1 MSRWFAAVMLLL
13 VILPASAARA
23 DEIQVKTSGGAE
35 KIGALQQGETWYFS
49 LSQLNTIIG
58 GTLTWQQPGYSVSYQ
73 LGSNRFLFTVGS
85 PYVNLNGV
93 VSNIFMPARI
103 IKGELYLPAKT
114 FIPLLDQALADHITW
129 DGDGRMIRFD
139 PEWFNITDLAISPK
153 ANGLLIEIFMS
164 DSLKFEIYKSET
176 CWLNIEFPDGKI
188 NIAKMQSAVN
198 RAFVQKINAF
208 QFDKSAQLSLRLE
221 RSFKK
226 YRTTYKTDPTRL
238 QIAVEDESFVP
249 DSMAAAS
256 TRIGPDEKVDVIVI
270 DPGHGGGDF
279 GAIGRSKSRTRE
291 KEITLEIARE
301 LAKLIRKDKRFQVI
315 MTRTQDEAVPLAR
328 RAKIANDAHA
338 DLFLSIHCNASPK
351 PVAHGFQVFYLAPAK
366 NDSARA
372 MAQFENAPF
381 LVDEPK
387 LETDQQGELAI
398 ILNDMI
404 QTEFSTESADLAYM
418 TDMEMRRKLN
428 LTPRGV
434 DHAGFIVLNQVF
446 MPSILVESAFIS
458 NHDEERLLRSKDFRR
473 QVAEAIYDALLR
485 FKTKYEKL

>member
-1 MSRWFAAVMLLL
+1 MNRWRTAIMLLA
-13 VILPASAARA
+13 ILPAAAA
-23 DEIQVKTSGGAE
+23 GTDQIQVTTSGGVE
-35 KIGALQQGETWYFS
+35 KIDAVQQGQTWYFS
-49 LSQLNTIIG
+49 LSQLNAIVG
-58 GTLTWQQPGYSVSYQ
+58 GTLTWQQPGYAVGYQ
-73 LGSNRFLFTVGS
+73 LGSIRFLVTVGS
-85 PYVNLNGV
+85 PYVNRNGV
-93 VSNIFMPARI
+93 VTNVFMPARI
-103 IKGELYLPAKT
+103 IKGELYLPAQT
-114 FIPLLDQALADHITW
+114 FIPLLDQALADHVTW
-129 DGDGRMIRFD
+129 DDNGRMIRFD
-139 PEWFNITDLAISPK
+139 PEWFTITDLAISPK

-164 DSLKFEIYKSET
+164 DSLKFEIYKSEER
-176 CWLNIEFPDGKI
+176 WLNIEFPDGKI
-188 NIAKMQSAVN
+188 NVAKMQSAVN
-198 RAFVQKINAF
+198 RDFVPKINAF
-208 QFDKSAQLSLRLE
+208 QFEKSAQLSLRLE
-221 RSFKK
+221 HGFIK
-226 YRTTYKTDPTRL
+226 YRTAYKGNPTRL

-256 TRIGPDEKVDVIVI
+256 TRIGPDEKVDVIVL
-270 DPGHGGGDF
+270 DPGHGGNDF

-291 KEITLEIARE
+291 KDITLEIARE
-301 LAKLIRKDKRFQVI
+301 LARLIRKDKQFQVI
-315 MTRTQDEAVPLAR
+315 LTRTQDEAVPLDR

-372 MAQFENAPF
+372 VAQFENAPF
-381 LVDEPK
+381 LVDDPK

-404 QTEFSTESADLAYM
+404 QNEFSAESADLAYM

-446 MPSILVESAFIS
+446 MPSVLVESAFIS

-473 QVAEAIYDALLR
+473 QVAEAIYDAVLR
-485 FKTKYEKL
+485 FKGKYEKL